1 MKKML
6 FILALILLF
15 PAAAAVAEDVPP
27 PPPPPAPSQEHSA
40 VLTNV
45 FPAPSPLSTLHIISR
60 SGISMLSSRL
70 KLTDEQKSKIN
81 DLMSKADAAVKPKIE
96 SQKKA
101 VDKYMQLLQKND
113 VTETELI
120 AAADEAIKAESVIV
134 TEKLKTLQALRALL
148 NDDQKTE
155 LNSMLTRIVSP
166 IRIAPMTKN

>member
-1 MKKML
+1 
-6 FILALILLF
+6 
-15 PAAAAVAEDVPP
+15 
-27 PPPPPAPSQEHSA
+27 
-40 VLTNV
+40 
-45 FPAPSPLSTLHIISR
+45 
-60 SGISMLSSRL
+60 MLSSRL